1 MSSALLARMAQL
13 RSAAK
18 ASDPSSRSEVT
29 TPSTL
34 ATFLLLYS
42 RASHDCYIDYNQG
55 TKDLLLWLT
64 NNGTVPLDW
73 QTEKYPEIDN
83 PGCPVPRLSKGYE
96 SSEVAKIL
104 AGKQSSYPNYD
115 TWLAAV
121 ARAERAIYF
130 TMTKQ
135 VVYELY

>member
-1 MSSALLARMAQL
+1 MSSLLLERMDALRQQAKQDDPSP
-13 RSAAK
+13 RSA
-18 ASDPSSRSEVT
+18 DSSR
-29 TPSTL
+29 STL

-42 RASHDCYIDYNQG
+42 KASHDCYIDYNQG
-55 TKDLLLWLT
+55 TKDLLSWLT
-64 NNGTVPLDW
+64 SNGTAPLDW
-73 QTEKYPEIDN
+73 EAEKYPEIEN
-83 PGCPVPRLSKGYE
+83 TRFKVPRLSCGYE

-104 AGKQSSYPNYD
+104 ASSRASYPNSDLY
-115 TWLAAV
+115 LAAV